1 MEMIRQD
8 MKYLAVGCT
17 ALDLAFLS
25 ICACLGFFSLSFVV
39 SVLVSSLF
47 SLLNLILLIL
57 HLKSSLLKPPQGARR
72 RTMGNYLLRMGIL
85 GVLIYLGLTREF
97 FDAFGIILPLIF
109 PKLVLSVR
117 ILLQKEGK

>member
-8 MKYLAVGCT
+8 MKYLVIGCA
-17 ALDLAFLS
+17 ALDLIFLS
-25 ICACLGFFSLSFVV
+25 IYACLGGLSASLVF

-47 SLLNLILLIL
+47 SLINLVLLIH
-57 HLKSSLLKPPQGARR
+57 HLKSSLPKSSRGARR
-72 RTMGNYLLRMGIL
+72 RTMGNYLLRMSIL
-85 GVLIYLGLTREF
+85 GVLIYLGLTRETF
-97 FDAFGIILPLIF
+97 HALGIILPLIF